1 MRTWIMPLL
10 MALLL
15 GAYTGLYSTPV
26 LADDFNDGI
35 DFEESSSQYGELDG
49 SNRNY
54 SYLKQ
59 RAKSLARSGHGGVVL
74 SDSGALNSVIL
85 DAGAKITGDII
96 IIDESKGDKTV
107 IAK

>member
-1 MRTWIMPLL
+1 MCNRMS
-10 MALLL
+10 LLL
-15 GAYTGLYSTPV
+15 AAFLLGTYLSLHLTPA
-26 LADDFNDGI
+26 LADDLSDGI
-35 DFEESSSQYGELDG
+35 EFEESDSQYGELGG
-49 SNRNY
+49 SKKNY